1 MRLGILRLVPD
12 SVIGGDELFADLAA
26 VAEDQRSL
34 APQKGIPAPMDS
46 GWKLT
51 QQGPYWGIYENPAL
65 QYINCTTLVPIYT
78 KVGWNTDS
86 GVPLARRQE
95 SVKACE
101 RQWWRWGGF
110 TQNRSIGSSFRS
122 KGGLTPLTHAVCRSN
137 WE

>member
-51 QQGPYWGIYENPAL
+51 QQGPY
-65 QYINCTTLVPIYT
+65 
-78 KVGWNTDS
+78 
-86 GVPLARRQE
+86 
-95 SVKACE
+95 
-101 RQWWRWGGF
+101 
-110 TQNRSIGSSFRS
+110 
-122 KGGLTPLTHAVCRSN
+122 
-137 WE
+137 